1 MKGKLIVIEGL
12 DGSGKATQTAR
23 LFDTLTAKGVNVR
36 KVSFPNYESDSS
48 APLRMYLSGKFGS
61 SPDAVNPYAASSLFA
76 VDRFAG
82 YKSDWG
88 SLYDGGGTIL
98 ADRYTTSNAIHQCSK
113 LPEDKWDCFLEWL
126 FSYEYDLMEIPA
138 PDCVIYLRVDPEVSQ
153 ELLSKRYDAHEEKKD
168 IHERDVEYLKRS
180 RRAADY
186 CAKKLGWVTVECV
199 ADGKMRTIDEI
210 AAEVAERL
218 DRLFI

>member
-23 LFDTLTAKGVNVR
+23 LFDVLNAKGVNVR

-48 APLRMYLSGKFGS
+48 GPLRMYLSGKFGN
-61 SPDAVNPYAASSLFA
+61 SPDSVNPYAASSLFA

-88 SLYDGGGTIL
+88 TLYDNGGVIL

-113 LPEDKWDCFLEWL
+113 LPEDKWDSFLEWL
-126 FSYEYDLMEIPA
+126 FSYEYDLMGIPA
-138 PDCVIYLRVDPEVSQ
+138 PDCVIYLRVDPDVSQ
-153 ELLSKRYDAHEEKKD
+153 ELLGKRYENHDEKKD

-186 CAKKLGWVTVECV
+186 CAKKLGWITVECIKNGV
-199 ADGKMRTIDEI
+199 MRTIDDI
-210 AAEVAERL
+210 AAEVAEKTDL
-218 DRLFI
+218 

>member
-23 LFDTLTAKGVNVR
+23 LFDTLCSRGLDIR

-48 APLRMYLSGKFGS
+48 APLRMYLSGKFGT
-61 SPDAVNPYAASSLFA
+61 SPDSVNPYAASSLFA

-88 SLYDGGGTIL
+88 KLYDNGGIIL

-113 LPEDKWDCFLEWL
+113 LPEEKWESFLEWL
-126 FSYEYDLMEIPA
+126 FTYEYDLMGIPA
-138 PDCVIYLRVDPEVSQ
+138 PDTVIYLRVDPDVSQ
-153 ELLSKRYDAHEEKKD
+153 ELLDKRYDNHSEKKD
-168 IHERDVEYLKRS
+168 IHERDLDYLRRS
-180 RRAADY
+180 RIAADY
-186 CAKKLGWVTVECV
+186 CAKKLGWTTVECV
-199 ADGKMRTIDEI
+199 ADGAMRTIDDIADEI
-210 AAEVAERL
+210 AEKINL
-218 DRLFI
+218 

>member
-23 LFDTLTAKGVNVR
+23 LFDTLNAKGANVR

-48 APLRMYLSGKFGS
+48 GPLRMYLSGKFGS
-61 SPDAVNPYAASSLFA
+61 SPDSVNPYAASSLFA

-88 SLYDGGGTIL
+88 SLYDNGGTIL

-113 LPEDKWDCFLEWL
+113 LPEDKWDSFLEWL
-126 FSYEYDLMEIPA
+126 FSYEYDLMGIPA
-138 PDCVIYLRVDPEVSQ
+138 PDCVIYLRVDPDVSQ
-153 ELLSKRYDAHEEKKD
+153 GLLEKRYDNHDEKKD

-186 CAKKLGWVTVECV
+186 CAKRLGWITVECIKS
-199 ADGKMRTIDEI
+199 GTMRTIDDI
-210 AAEVAERL
+210 AAEVASKI
-218 DRLFI
+218 DV

>member
-23 LFDTLTAKGVNVR
+23 LFDTLVQKGMSVR

-48 APLRMYLSGKFGS
+48 APLRMYLSGKFGT
-61 SPDAVNPYAASSLFA
+61 SPDSVNPYAASSLFA

-88 SLYDGGGTIL
+88 EFYDGGGIIL

-113 LPEDKWDCFLEWL
+113 LPEDKWEGFLKWL
-126 FSYEYDLMEIPA
+126 FSYEYDLMGIPA
-138 PDCVIYLRVDPEVSQ
+138 PDNVIYLRVDPDVSQ
-153 ELLSKRYDAHEEKKD
+153 KLLDKRYDSHDEKKD
-168 IHERDVEYLKRS
+168 IHERDVDYLRRS
-180 RRAADY
+180 RIAADY
-186 CAKKLGWVTVECV
+186 CAKKLGWETVECV
-199 ADGKMRTIDEI
+199 SGGEMRTIDEI
-210 AAEVAERL
+210 AAEVAEKL
-218 DRLFI
+218 GL

>member
-98 ADRYTTSNAIHQCSK
+98 PRMAFQLRIRPHGDTGSGLCH
-113 LPEDKWDCFLEWL
+113 LP
-126 FSYEYDLMEIPA
+126 P
-138 PDCVIYLRVDPEVSQ
+138 R
-153 ELLSKRYDAHEEKKD
+153 
-168 IHERDVEYLKRS
+168 
-180 RRAADY
+180 
-186 CAKKLGWVTVECV
+186 
-199 ADGKMRTIDEI
+199 
-210 AAEVAERL
+210 
-218 DRLFI
+218 

>member
-12 DGSGKATQTAR
+12 DGSGKATQTAK
-23 LFDTLTAKGVNVR
+23 LFDALNDKGLSIR
-36 KVSFPNYESDSS
+36 KVSFPNYKSDSS

-61 SPDAVNPYAASSLFA
+61 SPDSVNPYAASSLFA

-88 SLYDGGGTIL
+88 SFYDNGGTIL

-113 LPEDKWDCFLEWL
+113 LPEEKWEGFLEWL
-126 FSYEYDLMEIPA
+126 FSYEYELMGIPA

-153 ELLSKRYDAHEEKKD
+153 ELLGKRYDDHEEKKD
-168 IHERDVEYLKRS
+168 IHERDVEYLRRS

-186 CAKKLGWVTVECV
+186 CAEKLGWLTVECV
-199 ADGKMRTIDEI
+199 EEGRMRTIGEI
-210 AAEVAERL
+210 AAEVEEKVSG
-218 DRLFI
+218 II

>member
-23 LFDTLTAKGVNVR
+23 LFDVLIVKGVNVR

-48 APLRMYLSGKFGS
+48 GPLRMYLSGKFGN
-61 SPDAVNPYAASSLFA
+61 SPDSVNPYAASSLFA

-88 SLYDGGGTIL
+88 TLYDNGGVIL

-113 LPEDKWDCFLEWL
+113 LPEDKWDSFLEWL
-126 FSYEYDLMEIPA
+126 FSYEYDLMGIPA
-138 PDCVIYLRVDPEVSQ
+138 PDCVIYLRVDPDVSQ
-153 ELLSKRYDAHEEKKD
+153 ELLGKRYENHDEKKD

-186 CAKKLGWVTVECV
+186 CAKKLGWITVECIKNGV
-199 ADGKMRTIDEI
+199 MRTIDDI
-210 AAEVAERL
+210 AAEVAEKTDL
-218 DRLFI
+218 

>member
-12 DGSGKATQTAR
+12 DGSGKATQTAK
-23 LFDTLTAKGVNVR
+23 LFDALKDKGLSIR
-36 KVSFPNYESDSS
+36 KVSFPNYNSDSS

-61 SPDAVNPYAASSLFA
+61 SPDSVNPYAASSLFA

-88 SLYDGGGTIL
+88 SFYDNGGTIL

-113 LPEDKWDCFLEWL
+113 LPEEKWEGFLEWL
-126 FSYEYDLMEIPA
+126 FSYEYELMGIPA

-153 ELLSKRYDAHEEKKD
+153 ELLGKRYDDHEEKKD
-168 IHERDVEYLKRS
+168 IHERDVEYLRRS

-186 CAKKLGWVTVECV
+186 CAEKLGWLTVECV
-199 ADGKMRTIDEI
+199 AEGRMRTIGEI
-210 AAEVAERL
+210 AAEVEEKVSG
-218 DRLFI
+218 II

>member
-1 MKGKLIVIEGL
+1 MKGRLIVIEGL

-23 LFDTLTAKGVNVR
+23 LYDTLVQKGMNVR

-48 APLRMYLSGKFGS
+48 GPLRMYLGGSFGS

-88 SLYDGGGTIL
+88 KLYDSGGIIL

-113 LPEDKWDCFLEWL
+113 LTEDKWDGFLEWL
-126 FSYEYDLMEIPA
+126 FSYEYELLGIPA
-138 PDCVIYLRVDPEVSQ
+138 PDKVIYLRVDPDVSQ
-153 ELLSKRYDAHEEKKD
+153 ELLSRRYDSDEKKKD
-168 IHERDVEYLKRS
+168 IHERDLDYLKRS

-186 CAKKLGWVTVECV
+186 CAKKLGWLTVECISGG
-199 ADGKMRTIDEI
+199 AMRDIDDIAEEI
-210 AAEVAERL
+210 INKVEK
-218 DRLFI
+218 